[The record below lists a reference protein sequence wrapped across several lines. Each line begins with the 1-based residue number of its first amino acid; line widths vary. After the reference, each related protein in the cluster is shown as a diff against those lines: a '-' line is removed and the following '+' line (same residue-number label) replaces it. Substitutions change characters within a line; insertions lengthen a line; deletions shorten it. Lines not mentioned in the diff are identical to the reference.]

1 MEYSHKKNKPM
12 YLLFRAS
19 RTMANMSVFNPFKIC
34 QNSRLTKRMFK
45 VKLFEFVRERSLVHA
60 VLRQSIEG
68 FELTSKSVL
77 YWLPAGNGKKWKVFK
92 MFHTKSL
99 NVNINVL
106 LTLTSRIVAVLWN
119 TWQRWSPVRTER
131 SRIEPPSEQSRL
143 QYVPHWRIEE
153 IPVIQTLN

>member
-1 MEYSHKKNKPM
+1 M

-77 YWLPAGNGKKWKVFK
+77 Y
-92 MFHTKSL
+92 
-99 NVNINVL
+99 
-106 LTLTSRIVAVLWN
+106 
-119 TWQRWSPVRTER
+119 
-131 SRIEPPSEQSRL
+131 
-143 QYVPHWRIEE
+143 
-153 IPVIQTLN
+153 